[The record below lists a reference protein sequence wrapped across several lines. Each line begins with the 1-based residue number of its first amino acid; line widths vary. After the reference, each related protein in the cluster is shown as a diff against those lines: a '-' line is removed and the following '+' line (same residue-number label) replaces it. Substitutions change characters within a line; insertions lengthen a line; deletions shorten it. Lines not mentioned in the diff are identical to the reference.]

1 MTLLAPKVPEMRIV
15 KIVRHLSNYFPKE
28 QVNSNPQRQLTMTT
42 ALLTTHREHT
52 CEWAS
57 PRTTRRMV
65 NPHAERPTA
74 GSSLP
79 SRFACVAGTND
90 QHTKTM
96 KMTCAQ
102 ILRKALSTVAE
113 DCRRRIP
120 SIPTDE
126 ASLAV
131 THLGRAAAG
140 PLDSAALH
148 RAAFNSKTTF
158 PPNTRSDAKALALVA
173 GSRVGRAQQ
182 QPHKPKIVYET

>member
-1 MTLLAPKVPEMRIV
+1 
-15 KIVRHLSNYFPKE
+15 
-28 QVNSNPQRQLTMTT
+28 
-42 ALLTTHREHT
+42 
-52 CEWAS
+52 
-57 PRTTRRMV
+57 MV

-140 PLDSAALH
+140 PLDTAVLH
-148 RAAFNSKTTF
+148 RAAFNSQSTF
-158 PPNTRSDAKALALVA
+158 PPNTRSDAKALAFGA
-173 GSRVGRAQQ
+173 GSRVGQ
-182 QPHKPKIVYET
+182 V